1 MLQTEDGQYS
11 VAVFLSCRL
20 QEQQK
25 RNWSLSPQQAPT
37 AAKRLGKRVRNKVSS
52 LGKTAVRRL
61 KHPMAGGD
69 AESEGYSSSGSSEE
83 SAVGTVASE
92 DTEVGE
98 RFQNCDHAAEPRI
111 L

>member
-1 MLQTEDGQYS
+1 MEP
-11 VAVFLSCRL
+11 AVFRAADRGRPIRSCGHVSCSL

-25 RNWSLSPQQAPT
+25 RNWLLSPQQAPT

-69 AESEGYSSSGSSEE
+69 AESEGYSSSGSSDV
-83 SAVGTVASE
+83 SAIGTVVPSE
-92 DTEVGE
+92 DTEVGG
-98 RFQNCDHAAEPRI
+98 RDR
-111 L
+111 

>member
-1 MLQTEDGQYS
+1 MGEFVTCS
-11 VAVFLSCRL
+11 L

-37 AAKRLGKRVRNKVSS
+37 AAKRLGKRVRSKVSS

-69 AESEGYSSSGSSEE
+69 VEPEGYSSGSSSEE
-83 SAVGTVASE
+83 SAIGTVASE
-92 DTEVGE
+92 EPEVG
-98 RFQNCDHAAEPRI
+98 NRI
-111 L
+111 ESQ